1 LYLFEILGILIYW
14 GFQNNS
20 NLFVEF
26 EDNYGY
32 DVLKLLVFYISL
44 SDRKNTDLNIY
55 QFQKLVYILKLFSR
69 FVPLLTQNLKY
80 NLFLEKDEKENIRS
94 YNKIHINNDF
104 YIFNVKSQNKNIF
117 SILLSLYNSKKMKV
131 EVGNLL

>member
-131 EVGNLL
+131 EIGNLL